1 MSPTMGRPPSKNPKS
16 ERIGIRVTPAEK
28 AEVMNASHELGLS
41 LLELIQKG
49 IEAARK
55 E

>member
-1 MSPTMGRPPSKNPKS
+1 MGRPPSKNPKS